1 MLEDIVI
8 LETKKSLPQWKKV
21 FKLEFEYGE
30 FDMVI
35 HDEKDLTCE
44 IFEIKKQYMVE
55 KNMDFRLPER
65 SWQLFLW
72 DFSDFETFLPMA
84 GMGWRAVYKLVMIS

>member
-1 MLEDIVI
+1 MEYGNAGRDY

-35 HDEKDLTCE
+35 HDEKELTCE

-55 KNMDFRLPER
+55 KTWIFGCRSAPGSRFYGIFRTLKLSCP
-65 SWQLFLW
+65 WQAW
-72 DFSDFETFLPMA
+72 A
-84 GMGWRAVYKLVMIS
+84 GGQFINW